1 MDANEKRKIIQ
12 DKEDGMNFSNQRE
25 TAQVWL
31 DGIFGLAT
39 GDALGCPVQFNARE
53 EMDANPVT
61 DMIGHGT
68 FDMPAGSWTDDTSLA
83 LATMDSILRCGRL
96 DPVAVMQCYGR
107 WLLKGEYTPFGKA
120 YDIGH
125 GTMDAILCFLSNDFD
140 VTTCGGA
147 EAENNG
153 NGSLMRILPTC
164 LYLLGT
170 GTAEEEAVRTVEQ
183 ISALTHA
190 HPRSKLACGI
200 YYYLVRALLEAEP
213 SADASLTE
221 VLQRGINE
229 AMMHYENEAEYQHD
243 LPFYERCRDLSAL
256 QGVKRENIRSS
267 GYVVD
272 SLEAALWCAI
282 TTGSYEEAMLRC
294 INLGEDTDTIAAIGG
309 GLCGL
314 YYGLDAI
321 PASWRQQLARKIYIK
336 DLCERMA
343 QL

>member
-1 MDANEKRKIIQ
+1 MK
-12 DKEDGMNFSNQRE
+12 FSNQRDAE
-25 TAQVWL
+25 QVWL
-31 DGIFGLAT
+31 GGIFGLAT
-39 GDALGCPVQFNARE
+39 GDALGCPVQFHTRE

-68 FDMPAGSWTDDTSLA
+68 FDMPAGSWTDDTSLT

-96 DPVAVMQCYGR
+96 DPVVVMKCYSE
-107 WLLKGEYTPFGKA
+107 WLLKGAYTPFGKA

-153 NGSLMRILPTC
+153 NGSLMRILPAC

-170 GTAEEEAVRTVEQ
+170 GIEEEEAVRTVEQ

-190 HPRSKLACGI
+190 HPRAKLACGI
-200 YYYLVRALLEAEP
+200 YYYLVRGILESDP
-213 SADASLTE
+213 STDASLTDL
-221 VLQRGINE
+221 LQKGIDA
-229 AMMHYENEAEYQHD
+229 AMTHYGKEEEYQHD
-243 LPFYERCRDLSAL
+243 LPFYERCRDLSVL
-256 QGVKRENIRSS
+256 REVKREDIRSS

-282 TTGSYEEAMLRC
+282 TTDSYEEAMVRC
-294 INLGEDTDTIAAIGG
+294 INLGNDTDTIAAISG

-321 PASWRQQLARKIYIK
+321 PARWRQQLSRKIYIK
-336 DLCERMA
+336 DLCERIA
-343 QL
+343 QR